1 MTKFTLISIAARIAI
16 IAILILSFY
25 TELSFVWVIVPISI
39 WFLITLI
46 GSFSMSHNLFL
57 KASTAHKSI
66 KVKKIALTF
75 DDGPHP
81 EYTLEVLDIL
91 ERFNAKATF
100 FCIGKNAEQYPNIL
114 KAIIEKGHDIGN
126 HSYTHDT
133 WIDFSSS
140 NTWQEEIQKTDNI
153 IENITGEKPQ
163 LFRPPYGV
171 TTPQLANAIKQT
183 RHRVI
188 GWNNRSF
195 DTALK
200 NKSLIL
206 KRVIKRIC
214 PGGIIL
220 FHDTQKNTLVILE
233 HLLQHLKQHNYNAV
247 TITELFD
254 DN

>member
-1 MTKFTLISIAARIAI
+1 MRKFTIISIITRIAI
-16 IAILILSFY
+16 IVILFFSFY
-25 TELSFVWVIVPISI
+25 TELSLVWVIVPVFI
-39 WFLITLI
+39 WLLVVLV

-57 KASTAHKSI
+57 NALTSNKSI
-66 KVKKIALTF
+66 KTKQIALTF

-81 EYTLEVLDIL
+81 EHTLSILEIL

-100 FCIGKNAEQYPNIL
+100 FCIGKNAEKHPEIL
-114 KAIIEKGHDIGN
+114 KTIIDKGHEIGN
-126 HSYTHDT
+126 HSFSHDT
-133 WIDFSSS
+133 WIDFSSTA
-140 NTWQEEIQKTDNI
+140 TWQKEINRTETI
-153 IENITGEKPQ
+153 IEKNTGVKSK

-171 TTPQLANAIKQT
+171 TTPQLAKALKQT
-183 RHRVI
+183 NHRVI

-206 KRVIKRIC
+206 KRILNRIC

-220 FHDTQKNTLVILE
+220 LHDTQEHTVGILE
-233 HLLQHLKQHNYNAV
+233 HLLQHLKQHNYNPV